1 MAEGKKSFLLY
12 CDLIHT
18 VRKMPKEKAGE
29 LLLHILEY
37 VNDNNP
43 EIEDLLLQ
51 LVFEP
56 IKQQLKRDLNKW
68 ELEINKKSNSGK
80 LGNLKRW
87 NLDLYELVIKMQMS
101 IDEAEII
108 ALNRK
113 ESQSIALRQ
122 NESHSIA
129 NIAVSENDTV
139 SDSDTVKGKDKRKN
153 KGVFTPPSFIDF
165 EIYCKENGFKNIA
178 ERAFKGYSE
187 NDWKDSKGNK
197 VLNWKSKL
205 QNVWF
210 DEKNKDKQNS
220 EKLIRCIRKDH
231 MGRCEVEITMAKIEQ
246 LRKNGT
252 HVEIL

>member
-18 VRKMPKEKAGE
+18 VRKMPNEKAGE
-29 LLLHILEY
+29 LLKHILEY
-37 VNDNNP
+37 VNDTKP
-43 EIEDLLLQ
+43 ETEDLLLQ

-68 ELEINKKSNSGK
+68 NDISTTRSEIGRLAGIKSG
-80 LGNLKRW
+80 
-87 NLDLYELVIKMQMS
+87 
-101 IDEAEII
+101 EARRSKANQTEPNEPIGSET
-108 ALNRK
+108 N
-113 ESQSIALRQ
+113 Q
-122 NESHSIA
+122 NEH
-129 NIAVSENDTV
+129 V
-139 SDSDTVKGKDKRKN
+139 SDSVNEKGREN
-153 KGVFTPPSFIDF
+153 KSVFTPPTFIDF
-165 EIYCKENGFKNIA
+165 EIYCKGNGFQNIA

-187 NDWKDSKGNK
+187 NNWKDSKGNK

-210 DEKNKDKQNS
+210 DDKNKDNQNS

-252 HVEIL
+252 YVEIL

>member
-1 MAEGKKSFLLY
+1 MSKRKAFNFYLSYFETAMMLNNTERLQFYDALMQKQFNGIEPIGLKGGVNFAWVSQKHSIDAQVEGWENKTKLSLQDADNQSLEGG
-12 CDLIHT
+12 IEGGIEGGTEGGTEHPS
-18 VRKMPKEKAGE
+18 VQEKEKE
-29 LLLHILEY
+29 
-37 VNDNNP
+37 
-43 EIEDLLLQ
+43 
-51 LVFEP
+51 
-56 IKQQLKRDLNKW
+56 
-68 ELEINKKSNSGK
+68 
-80 LGNLKRW
+80 
-87 NLDLYELVIKMQMS
+87 
-101 IDEAEII
+101 
-108 ALNRK
+108 
-113 ESQSIALRQ
+113 
-122 NESHSIA
+122 
-129 NIAVSENDTV
+129 
-139 SDSDTVKGKDKRKN
+139 KGKE
-153 KGVFTPPSFIDF
+153 KGKGFVPPTFIDF

-187 NDWKDSKGNK
+187 NEWKDSKGNK